1 MNNKTE
7 QVQALAAAISDDI
20 MANMADECDIIRDAL
35 QFFFENSNLEELQ
48 DLYKTRALNV

>member
-48 DLYKTRALNV
+48 DLYKTRAMNV

>member
-35 QFFFENSNLEELQ
+35 QFFLENSNLEELQ